1 MCDCDNKIEK
11 LFECFQKVNNSR
23 LCVLCILFYIEKAR
37 FCSVLNNKITRIDKN
52 IQKIS
57 DILLQ
62 KKQNCVERSK
72 FVYRFVKTK

>member
-1 MCDCDNKIEK
+1 MDK
-11 LFECFQKVNNSR
+11 LFECFQKR
-23 LCVLCILFYIEKAR
+23 VLCILFYVYGKAR
-37 FCSVLNNKITRIDKN
+37 FCSVLNNKIVRIDKN